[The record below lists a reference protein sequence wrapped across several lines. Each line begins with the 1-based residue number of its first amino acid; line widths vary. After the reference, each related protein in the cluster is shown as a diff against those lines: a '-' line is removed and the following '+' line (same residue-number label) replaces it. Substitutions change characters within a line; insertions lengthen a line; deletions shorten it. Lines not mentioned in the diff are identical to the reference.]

1 MGKSSLQLPY
11 RLQHLGKEG
20 VKGLVSG
27 QRRQDLDVIPP
38 TTAHISVDPIWFFRP
53 LLRRLYLTHDPAP
66 RGLFPL
72 LYTLRN

>member
-1 MGKSSLQLPY
+1 M
-11 RLQHLGKEG
+11 
-20 VKGLVSG
+20 VSG
-27 QRRQDLDVIPP
+27 QRTQDLDVIPP

-53 LLRRLYLTHDPAP
+53 LLCRLYLTHDPAP